1 MCTTHAVKVGLV
13 PVARIRHAGAMHW
26 VLLYMAIALEVLGT
40 VSLRMS
46 LGMGKPAW
54 FGVAVV
60 AYLACFALL
69 SKTFDQI
76 SVGVAYAIWSGVGTV
91 LIYVIGVMF
100 FKEVITPLRLVFI
113 ALIIVGA
120 VGLNLSTGVRA

>member
-1 MCTTHAVKVGLV
+1 
-13 PVARIRHAGAMHW
+13 MHW
-26 VLLYMAIALEVLGT
+26 VLLYLAIALEVLGT
-40 VSLRMS
+40 VSLRLS
-46 LGMGKPAW
+46 HGMGKPTW

-69 SKTFDQI
+69 SKTFDHI

-100 FKEVITPLRLVFI
+100 FKEIITPLRLGFI
-113 ALIIVGA
+113 ALIIIGA
-120 VGLNLSTGVRA
+120 VGLNLSTGVRT